1 MRETSWTGERRAPEH
16 RSGVRPRGAWFKAM
30 LLIAVVA
37 IAALGL
43 ETFGNRESYGEDVTV
58 LPAPPEELVGMWV
71 TENPRYAG
79 SALVIGPDHIEI
91 DPGEAGG
98 VRSHPILLIRAVQSP
113 NRWTYE
119 IDYGSPGFERTVTVN
134 LHPDGVLRL
143 RNPPDLVWRRKPTSE
158 DP

>member
-58 LPAPPEELVGMWV
+58 LPAPQEELVGMWV

-79 SALVIGPDHIEI
+79 SALVIGHDHIEL
-91 DPGEAGG
+91 DPGAEGG
-98 VRSHPILLIRAVQSP
+98 IRSHPILSIRAVQGPDS
-113 NRWTYE
+113 WVYE
-119 IDYGSPGFERTVTVN
+119 IDYETSGGSVTMGVH

-143 RNPPDLVWRRKPTSE
+143 RNPPDVVWKRTPTG
-158 DP
+158 